1 MLQILLLLAVA
12 IQTIAAANSTISST
26 IVDLAVATPTLSTLV
41 TALKAGGLVKTLEGA
56 GPFTVFAPTNAAF
69 SALPAGVIANL
80 LKPANKASLDDILT
94 YHVLGDEVHSKKFL
108 DGEMLRTLETKYVT
122 IRIAGQDILVNSA
135 KVTTADVQASNG
147 VIHIIDAVLLPSSAP
162 PSPGPSPAP
171 SSQNIVQL
179 AQATPSLSTLV
190 TALGAASL
198 VKTLEGTGPFTVFAP
213 TNDAFKNL
221 PAGALANLLL
231 PKNKAKLV
239 DILTFHVVSGSILAA
254 DILDG
259 ERIKTVEGQYITAAV
274 NSSGVFLNNAQ
285 VTTANVNASNGIVHI
300 IDAVLQEWTPTPA
313 GTCSIQHDTAMSADF
328 YKNVR
333 ITQNACCSLC
343 FSDTR
348 CRTAVYSPQGE
359 CHLHDAHDSAHP
371 FTDRGWMLMTMKT
384 N

>member
-1 MLQILLLLAVA
+1 M
-12 IQTIAAANSTISST
+12 
-26 IVDLAVATPTLSTLV
+26 
-41 TALKAGGLVKTLEGA
+41 
-56 GPFTVFAPTNAAF
+56 
-69 SALPAGVIANL
+69 
-80 LKPANKASLDDILT
+80 
-94 YHVLGDEVHSKKFL
+94 
-108 DGEMLRTLETKYVT
+108 
-122 IRIAGQDILVNSA
+122 
-135 KVTTADVQASNG
+135 
-147 VIHIIDAVLLPSSAP
+147 
-162 PSPGPSPAP
+162 
-171 SSQNIVQL
+171 
-179 AQATPSLSTLV
+179 
-190 TALGAASL
+190 
-198 VKTLEGTGPFTVFAP
+198 
-213 TNDAFKNL
+213 
-221 PAGALANLLL
+221 
-231 PKNKAKLV
+231 